1 MDWYKTVV
9 IALSILAL
17 AGVVGFYGNGIH
29 SRIDTL
35 QTEANIDRRAFQD
48 DMDIFQTEMQRLAER
63 QSRID
68 GIVEAILIENFNNN
82 SS

>member
-1 MDWYKTVV
+1 MDWYKTLV

-17 AGVVGFYGNGIH
+17 TGVVGFYGNGIH

-35 QTEANIDRRAFQD
+35 QTEANIDRRDFQD

-63 QSRID
+63 RSRID